1 MISKKL
7 LFLISLKY
15 VGQSEQRVRKMI
27 QVAEAL
33 APCVLWVDEID
44 KAFAGAVIFP
54 TESNT

>member
-7 LFLISLKY
+7 LFLVSLKY

-27 QVAEAL
+27 QAGEAL

-44 KAFAGAVIFP
+44 KAFTGAAIFP
-54 TESNT
+54 AESNT